1 MNSAAPAG
9 DRQDGG
15 EPIDLARL
23 YARDPRLLTQLV
35 QDLSPRIWVAIR
47 SYARD
52 DDHADDLLQDC
63 WVRILERLE
72 GFKQRGSFSAW
83 AIAVSTNLCKVR
95 VRKKKLGGG
104 PALALEDVGQLAGS
118 GPDPLDDLQTRR
130 ERNTIYGALGTL
142 PDREREAIVLRVLEG
157 RDAWE
162 TASALGVTPDTVRS
176 LLQRAMYR
184 LRRMPQ
190 IRVLLGEW
198 MGE

>member
-9 DRQDGG
+9 DRQDSG

-72 GFKQRGSFSAW
+72 GFKQRGPFSAW

-95 VRKKKLGGG
+95 VRKKKLAGAE
-104 PALALEDVGQLAGS
+104 PVALDNIGELPGS
-118 GPDPLDDLQTRR
+118 GPDPLDDLQARR
-130 ERNTIYGALGTL
+130 ERNTLYGALGTL

-157 RDAWE
+157 RDVWE

-176 LLQRAMYR
+176 LLQRGMYR

>member
-9 DRQDGG
+9 DRHDSG

-72 GFKQRGSFSAW
+72 GFKQRGPFSAW

-95 VRKKKLGGG
+95 VRKKKQGGAE
-104 PALALEDVGQLAGS
+104 PVALENIGELPGS
-118 GPDPLDDLQTRR
+118 GPDPLDDLQARR
-130 ERNTIYGALGTL
+130 ERNTLYRSLGTL

-157 RDAWE
+157 RDVWE

-176 LLQRAMYR
+176 LLQRGMYR

>member
-1 MNSAAPAG
+1 MNSAGQAG
-9 DRQDGG
+9 DREDVG

-63 WVRILERLE
+63 WVRILERLD
-72 GFKQRGSFSAW
+72 GFKRRGPFSAW

-104 PALALEDVGQLAGS
+104 PTLPLEDVGQLPGS
-118 GPDPLDDLQTRR
+118 GPDPLDDLQARR
-130 ERNTIYGALGTL
+130 ERNTIYRALEKL

-157 RDAWE
+157 RDVRE
-162 TASALGVTPDTVRS
+162 TASTLGVTPDTVRS
-176 LLQRAMYR
+176 LLQRGMYR